1 MEAGFLIEQGLYTSV
16 EVQQISMLVNSHIE
30 EKHPRQNNSSVFAMR
45 RFFQE
50 IPAVLPLVMKPE
62 IINHIDQL
70 FGEGYFISKSIYFDK
85 PQSSN
90 WFVSC
95 HQDLSIAVKTRK
107 EMQGYEG
114 WTVKNEF
121 FGVQP
126 PPEILMD
133 NITMRVHLDDTDA
146 TNGALRVI
154 PFSHKSGIKRYE
166 PDHSVSE
173 VICEVVSGGV
183 MWMRP
188 LLFHAS
194 SKSLPGSNRRR
205 VIHVEFSRQQLA
217 PGIEWA
223 EKIEFSGPKPRR

>member
-1 MEAGFLIEQGLYTSV
+1 METGFLIEQELYTSF
-16 EVQQISMLVNSHIE
+16 EIQQISMLLNSHIE
-30 EKHPRQNNSSVFAMR
+30 EKRLQQKNSSVFAIR

-50 IPAVLPLVMKPE
+50 IPVILPLVMKPE
-62 IINHIDQL
+62 VISHINRL

-90 WFVSC
+90 WFVSY

-107 EMQGYEG
+107 EIKGYEG

-133 NITMRVHLDDTDA
+133 NITMRLHLDDTDT

-154 PFSHKSGIKRYE
+154 PSSHKSGIRRYE
-166 PDHSVSE
+166 PDNSAVSE
-173 VICEVVSGGV
+173 VICEVGSGGV

-194 SKSLPGSNRRR
+194 SKSLPESNRRR

-217 PGIEWA
+217 PGIDWA
-223 EKIEFSGPKPRR
+223 EKIEF